1 MPSTEPAT
9 DRPAVLAELDRSI
22 GHLPSPRVAVLVD
35 GKVRPAAAAIEAWR
49 PGCVVRLD
57 VRDDSPRLHVRLA
70 AQGRYDAVVDL
81 VPRGGAWRLGR
92 LLPHVRPGGVW
103 VRRTGAGPD
112 AVETVTASDDAG
124 PLVADAEAADL
135 LALDPGR
142 GTVLEVLPGESWPVR
157 GRLRTS
163 GPMPA
168 NPTPA
173 RYDAP
178 RMFLREY
185 RDVVCLPRQVVVGR
199 HVVLPESFTTVEAH
213 RQRNV
218 ALDKL
223 SPDFARS
230 PVPAADPTP
239 LPGRWFHLDNH
250 LGWHFGHAL
259 TEQVSHLW
267 GWRRVRAADPS
278 VRALVFADSGELT
291 PWQRDL
297 LAAGGVPPDAVH
309 VATAPVRVDRLVG
322 CTPMF
327 SRPAY
332 VHPALLETYDAIS
345 AALSEQARERP
356 WPRRVFLGRRGTKR
370 ACVNAAELEAEFTS
384 AGFEVVYPEE
394 HPLADQVELVRRAEV
409 VAGYAGS
416 AMFHIALAAEPKH
429 VVLVVSE
436 SYPAH
441 NEYLMSMLVGHRLDV
456 VVCEPMVPRVDG
468 EFTRESFHS
477 DYVYRPEREG
487 VFLRSVL
494 ADAQGH

>member
-1 MPSTEPAT
+1 MPSTEPAS
-9 DRPAVLAELDRSI
+9 DRAAVLVELDRRI
-22 GHLPSPRVAVLVD
+22 GHLPSPRVALLVD
-35 GKVRPAAAAIEAWR
+35 GKVRPAVAAIEAWR
-49 PGCVVRLD
+49 PGCVVQLD

-81 VPRGGAWRLGR
+81 VPRGGEWRLGR
-92 LLPHVRPGGVW
+92 LLPHLRPGGVW

-112 AVETVTASDDAG
+112 AVEAVTGEDDA
-124 PLVADAEAADL
+124 VAIVGDAETADL

-142 GTVLEVLPGESWPVR
+142 GSVLEVLPGETWQVR

-168 NPTPA
+168 NPTPQQYA
-173 RYDAP
+173 AP
-178 RMFLREY
+178 PMFLREY
-185 RDVVCLPRQVVVGR
+185 RDVVCLPRQVVVGG
-199 HVVLPESFTTVEAH
+199 HVVLPESFTTVEEH

-223 SPDFARS
+223 NPDFARS
-230 PVPAADPTP
+230 LVPADPVP

-267 GWRRVRAADPS
+267 GWQRVHAVDPS

-309 VATAPVRVDRLVG
+309 VATAPVRVERLVG

-332 VHPALLETYDAIS
+332 VHPVMRETYDAIS
-345 AALSEQARERP
+345 AALSARAGEGP
-356 WPRRVFLGRRGTKR
+356 WPRRVFFGRRGTKR
-370 ACVNAAELEAEFTS
+370 VCVNAAELEAEFTA
-384 AGFEVVYPEE
+384 AGFEVVYPED

-409 VAGYAGS
+409 LAGYAGS
-416 AMFHIALAAEPKH
+416 AMFHVALAGEPKH
-429 VVLVVSE
+429 VVLVTSE

-441 NEYLMSMLVGHRLDV
+441 NEYLMSMLLGHRLDV
-456 VVCEPMVPRVDG
+456 VVCEPLVPRVDG
-468 EFTRESFHS
+468 QFTRESFHS
-477 DYVYRPEREG
+477 DFAYRPEREG
-487 VFLRSVL
+487 AFLRASL
-494 ADAQGH
+494 TGH